1 MTMET
6 LLSACLGIGLAA
18 ACGFRIFVPLLVIS
32 VASYSG
38 HLTLASGFEWIGS
51 YPAVISFAVATGL
64 EVAAYY
70 VPWVD
75 HALDTVAAPAA
86 VIAGTVVAAS
96 MVSDMSPWMKWTMA
110 AIAGG
115 GAAGLVQ
122 AGTMVLRGAS
132 TLTTGG
138 FGNPLVATVELL
150 GATATAVLA
159 LFAPIFVVVALIV
172 VGFFVAR
179 KLLQLRRQRV
189 APPRLS
195 PA

>member
-1 MTMET
+1 MET
-6 LLSACLGIGLAA
+6 LLSVCLGVGLAA

-75 HALDTVAAPAA
+75 HALDTAAAPVA

-96 MVSDMSPWMKWTMA
+96 MVSDMSPWLKWTMA

-122 AGTMVLRGAS
+122 AGTMLLRGAS

-150 GATATAVLA
+150 GATTTAVLA
-159 LFAPIFVVVALIV
+159 LFAPVFVVVALIIG
-172 VGFFVAR
+172 GFFVVRA
-179 KLLQLRRQRV
+179 LLRLRRQRL

>member
-1 MTMET
+1 MET
-6 LLSACLGIGLAA
+6 LLSVCLGVGLAA

-75 HALDTVAAPAA
+75 HALDTAAAPVA

-96 MVSDMSPWMKWTMA
+96 MVSDMSPWLKWTMA

-122 AGTMVLRGAS
+122 AGTMLLRGAS

-150 GATATAVLA
+150 GATTTAVLA
-159 LFAPIFVVVALIV
+159 LFAPVFVVVALIV
-172 VGFFVAR
+172 GGFFVVRA
-179 KLLQLRRQRV
+179 LLRLRRQRL